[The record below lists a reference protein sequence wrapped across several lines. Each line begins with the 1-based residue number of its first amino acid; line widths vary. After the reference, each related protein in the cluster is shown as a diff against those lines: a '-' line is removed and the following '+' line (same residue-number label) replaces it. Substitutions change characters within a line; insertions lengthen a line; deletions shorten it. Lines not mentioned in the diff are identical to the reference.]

1 MATAELPFVAEAAPA
16 PAVDDNEMVEQAR
29 ASLRRNLQRRDR
41 RVVAFIA
48 AAFVAAATTT
58 AIAFPNRPLSIPAL
72 VVGVVVYALASRIEF
87 EIGSGSALPTQLLLV
102 PLLFALPVGIIPF
115 AVAAGLVLGR
125 VPDLARGRLHPDR
138 IPLLLVN
145 SWHAVGPAVVLGVA
159 GATAHAPHWRQWPLY
174 TLALGAQFGCD
185 VASSLLRNRLTFG
198 TPLFEHV
205 RLMAHA
211 FAVDA
216 ALAPIGLAF
225 AIAGGKYAVLAG
237 LPLMGLLKVFARERQ
252 VRIDH
257 ALELSQAYRGTAFL
271 LGDVIEADDEY
282 TGSHSRDVV
291 DLSRAVGQ
299 CLGLEQR
306 ELRKAELTALL
317 HDVGKIK
324 IPSEIINKPER
335 LTPEERAIIETHTL
349 EGERLLARVGGLLAE
364 VGTIVR
370 SCHERWDG
378 LGYPDRLAGE
388 DIPLVARIVCCC
400 DAFNAMTTDRP
411 YRAARSTAEAVA
423 EVERCSG
430 THFDPA
436 VAAALAAVVRGGMS
450 AVAA

>member
-1 MATAELPFVAEAAPA
+1 MATAELPFSAEAASA

-41 RVVAFIA
+41 RVVAGIA
-48 AAFVAAATTT
+48 AAFVAAATAA
-58 AIAFPNRPLSIPAL
+58 AISFSNRPLSIPAL

-125 VPDLARGRLHPDR
+125 IPDFVRGRLHPDR

-159 GATAHAPHWRQWPLY
+159 GTTAPHWRQWPLY
-174 TLALGAQFGCD
+174 TLALVAQFGCD
-185 VASSLLRNRLTFG
+185 ITSSSLRNRLTFG

-216 ALAPIGLAF
+216 ALAPVGLAF

-237 LPLMGLLKVFARERQ
+237 LPLMGLLKVFARERE

-257 ALELSQAYRGTAFL
+257 ALELGQAYRGTAFL

-291 DLSRAVGQ
+291 ALSRGVGQ
-299 CLGLEQR
+299 HLGLDER
-306 ELRKAELTALL
+306 DLRKTELTALL
-317 HDVGKIK
+317 HDVGKIR
-324 IPSEIINKPER
+324 IPDEIINKPGT
-335 LTPEERAIIETHTL
+335 LTAEERAVIETHTI

-378 LGYPDRLAGE
+378 LGYPDRLSGE
-388 DIPLVARIVCCC
+388 EIPLVARIVCCC

-411 YRAARSTAEAVA
+411 YRAARSNDEALA
-423 EVERCSG
+423 EVLRCSG
-430 THFDPA
+430 TQFDPA
-436 VAAALAAVVRGGMS
+436 VAAALAAVVHGGMS
-450 AVAA
+450 AAAA

>member
-1 MATAELPFVAEAAPA
+1 MATAELPFSAEAASA

-41 RVVAFIA
+41 RVVAGIA
-48 AAFVAAATTT
+48 AAFVAAATAA
-58 AIAFPNRPLSIPAL
+58 AISFSNRPLSIPAL

-125 VPDLARGRLHPDR
+125 IPDFVRGRLHPDR

-159 GATAHAPHWRQWPLY
+159 GTTAPHWRQWPLY
-174 TLALGAQFGCD
+174 TLALVAQFGCD
-185 VASSLLRNRLTFG
+185 ITSSSLRNRLTFG

-216 ALAPIGLAF
+216 ALAPVGLAF

-237 LPLMGLLKVFARERQ
+237 LPLMGLLKVFARERE

-291 DLSRAVGQ
+291 ALSRGVGEH
-299 CLGLEQR
+299 LGLDQR
-306 ELRKAELTALL
+306 DLRKTELTALL
-317 HDVGKIK
+317 HDVGKIR
-324 IPSEIINKPER
+324 IPGEIINKPGA
-335 LTPEERAIIETHTL
+335 LTAEERAVIETHTI

-378 LGYPDRLAGE
+378 LGYPDRLSGE
-388 DIPLVARIVCCC
+388 EIPLVARIVCCC

-411 YRAARSTAEAVA
+411 YRAARSNDEALA
-423 EVERCSG
+423 EVLRCSG
-430 THFDPA
+430 TQFDPA
-436 VAAALAAVVRGGMS
+436 VAAALAAVVHGGMS
-450 AVAA
+450 AAAA